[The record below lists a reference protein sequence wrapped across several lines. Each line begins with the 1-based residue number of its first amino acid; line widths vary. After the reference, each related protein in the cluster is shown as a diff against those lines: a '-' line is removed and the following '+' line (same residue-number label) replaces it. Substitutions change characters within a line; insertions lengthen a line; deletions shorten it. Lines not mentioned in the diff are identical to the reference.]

1 MNLINFWIKEQYNK
15 IKMWWIMRSVRKDL
29 KRIDKDINDK
39 LSR

>member
-15 IKMWWIMRSVRKDL
+15 IKIWWIMRSVRKDL

>member
-1 MNLINFWIKEQYNK
+1 MNLINLWIKEQYNK
-15 IKMWWIMRSVRKDL
+15 IKIWWIMRSVRKDL